1 MAGPSSGQ
9 RLLRI
14 TTPTFRCRPRVRV
27 YTKQVTSNA
36 DGTEGMDAAGDV
48 GRVEVL
54 LATRDSGRFLGEL
67 LDSLANQSF
76 RDFHLVVSD
85 DCSQDNTL
93 AILEA
98 AGPRF
103 AHPPEVILRTAP
115 SGSACANFAG
125 MLAKSRA
132 DYVFLADHDDVWLPE
147 KISRGLDRMR
157 TLESEIGRE
166 TPILVHGDLTPT
178 NAAREEISTSF
189 WAFKAITPAYGAKLN
204 TALMHPTVT
213 GCTAVMNRALVAQTG
228 AIPSGAVMHDWW
240 INLVAA
246 SFGRVD
252 WDPVPQI
259 LYRIHGNNA
268 SNPEATTVI
277 RALSQRRR
285 VASGRQWI
293 RLRLAQGQVF
303 LATYRDELPA
313 ESLRVLEAFAAIP
326 SAGPISRRWR
336 LIAGGFRSPDLWRN
350 AATVLLV

>member
-1 MAGPSSGQ
+1 MT
-9 RLLRI
+9 RD
-14 TTPTFRCRPRVRV
+14 
-27 YTKQVTSNA
+27 A
-36 DGTEGMDAAGDV
+36 DGTDGTDAAVDF

-67 LDSLANQSF
+67 LDSLATQSF

-85 DCSQDNTL
+85 DCSQDDTL

-103 AHPPEVILRTAP
+103 AHPPEVIVRTTP

-125 MLAKSRA
+125 MLAQTRA

-166 TPILVHGDLTPT
+166 TPILIHGDLTPV
-178 NAAREEISTSF
+178 NAAGEVISTSF

-213 GCTAVMNRALVAQTG
+213 GCAAVMNRALVAQTG

-246 SFGRVD
+246 SFGHVD
-252 WDPVPQI
+252 WDPAPQI
-259 LYRIHGNNA
+259 LYRIHGDNA
-268 SNPEATTVI
+268 SNPKVTSIT

-285 VASGRQWI
+285 IASGRHWI

-303 LATYRDELPA
+303 LATYHDELPE
-313 ESLRVLEAFAAIP
+313 ESRGVLEAFAAIP

-350 AATVLLV
+350 AATALLV